1 MVVNFKTSKQ
11 QNLVILIQKC
21 YPSNRL
27 GVSHLIWTARHC
39 ITVKYLVFSDE
50 MNQEASISPY
60 FLWLEKLIYCYHG
73 QCVQGV
79 MCINISSSSL
89 GTAALL
95 NLNMSVPDCFF
106 FVPAS
111 VRRCPRWSQN
121 TFRSGWSRWAVRR
134 LMRRAWRQPGRNLK
148 CGARLR

>member
-39 ITVKYLVFSDE
+39 ITVKNLFFSDE
-50 MNQEASISPY
+50 MNQEASLSPY

-106 FVPAS
+106 FVPAP
-111 VRRCPRWSQN
+111 VLRCPRWSQT
-121 TFRSGWSRWAVRR
+121 TFRSGWSRCTG
-134 LMRRAWRQPGRNLK
+134 LRAWRHPRRSWK
-148 CGARLR
+148 IGATLR